1 MVYLI
6 TQLQNIFFK
15 ITELKWKKD
24 ISTTI
29 VTSFLLLYYWQLKTT
44 CIYYPTVSEGK
55 KSGHDSIGSSAQVPQ
70 VEITTSTVAAISDYT
85 SYDAWG
91 SSSKFSG
98 YCQNSF
104 PCCCRT
110 GALSSQKLPAIILY
124 HLSLLT
130 TCQLIQSQQKIPML
144 QITLPSGRAQ
154 FLRAHLIRSGLF
166 RIISLLIND

>member
-6 TQLQNIFFK
+6 TQLRNIFFK

-24 ISTTI
+24 TSTTI
-29 VTSFLLLYYWQLKTT
+29 VTSFLLLYYWQFKTT
-44 CIYYPTVSEGK
+44 CIYYPIVSEGK

-70 VEITTSTVAAISDYT
+70 AAITTSTVAAISNYAF
-85 SYDAWG
+85 YDAWG

-98 YCQNSF
+98 YCQNWF

-110 GALSSQKLPAIILY
+110 GALSSQKLPATILY

-130 TCQLIQSQQKIPML
+130 TCQLAYSKPREDTHASNL
-144 QITLPSGRAQ
+144 SA
-154 FLRAHLIRSGLF
+154 F
-166 RIISLLIND
+166 